1 MQERK
6 KEALTNNIEPL
17 LVTCKFQATA
27 RGQPLFV
34 DVASLSADSPEPDL
48 TPEEE
53 LELVKK
59 MIGDMKDIENADRLL
74 KEVEVNADA
83 SPISP
88 NNDQD
93 LFNIPGGGKVAKKL
107 LDQLD
112 PYDRW
117 IIEQL
122 MKEVA
127 DNPARMPAVA
137 FKVMQL
143 IINELSWNA
152 IKNSFSDFGWWESI
166 QIALSLVAI
175 LAAGPVA
182 AVINVALNAVAIA
195 KLVAAILACPELVG

>member
-74 KEVEVNADA
+74 KEVEVMQMRPQYL
-83 SPISP
+83 PITTRT
-88 NNDQD
+88 
-93 LFNIPGGGKVAKKL
+93 
-107 LDQLD
+107 
-112 PYDRW
+112 Y
-117 IIEQL
+117 
-122 MKEVA
+122 
-127 DNPARMPAVA
+127 
-137 FKVMQL
+137 
-143 IINELSWNA
+143 
-152 IKNSFSDFGWWESI
+152 SI
-166 QIALSLVAI
+166 SQ
-175 LAAGPVA
+175 VA
-182 AVINVALNAVAIA
+182 AKWQKNFWINSIHMIGGLLNSS
-195 KLVAAILACPELVG
+195 